1 MTKCDYCEDDA
12 DYQDSIYGP
21 TMVRCCRNCQVQA
34 AWDLWDAAR
43 EDVDE

>member
-21 TMVRCCRNCQVQA
+21 AEVRCCRNCQVQA
-34 AWDLWDAAR
+34 AWDLWEAAR